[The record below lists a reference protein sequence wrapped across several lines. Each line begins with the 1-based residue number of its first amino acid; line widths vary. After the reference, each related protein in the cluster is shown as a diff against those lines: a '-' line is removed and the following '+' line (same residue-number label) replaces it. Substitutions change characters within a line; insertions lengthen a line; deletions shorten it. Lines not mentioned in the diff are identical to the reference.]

1 MPSWLHIP
9 GCLALGAWSHH
20 CDYLGREDLFCTVLL
35 CILATS
41 SNLKTGKLKVKD
53 WVKTDCT
60 NNQWNMTKVV
70 LISDKVSHIIIL
82 PEGKKEKETI
92 GSVEVF
98 ENIITK
104 NLLK

>member
-1 MPSWLHIP
+1 M
-9 GCLALGAWSHH
+9 
-20 CDYLGREDLFCTVLL
+20 R
-35 CILATS
+35 
-41 SNLKTGKLKVKD
+41 
-53 WVKTDCT
+53 
-60 NNQWNMTKVV
+60 KVV
-70 LISDKVSHIIIL
+70 LISDKVSHIIIF

>member
-1 MPSWLHIP
+1 M
-9 GCLALGAWSHH
+9 
-20 CDYLGREDLFCTVLL
+20 
-35 CILATS
+35 
-41 SNLKTGKLKVKD
+41 KVKD
-53 WVKTDCT
+53 WEKTDCT

-82 PEGKKEKETI
+82 PEGKKETETI

>member
-1 MPSWLHIP
+1 
-9 GCLALGAWSHH
+9 
-20 CDYLGREDLFCTVLL
+20 
-35 CILATS
+35 
-41 SNLKTGKLKVKD
+41 
-53 WVKTDCT
+53 
-60 NNQWNMTKVV
+60 MTKVV

-82 PEGKKEKETI
+82 PEGKKEKVTI